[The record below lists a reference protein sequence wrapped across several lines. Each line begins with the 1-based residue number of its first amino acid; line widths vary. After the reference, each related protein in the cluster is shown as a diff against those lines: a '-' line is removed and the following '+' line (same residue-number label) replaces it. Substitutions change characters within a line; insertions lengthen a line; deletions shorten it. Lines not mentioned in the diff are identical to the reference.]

1 MAASVPGPRQWLRGR
16 GLGRYH
22 PQLLQLWDKDV
33 ANDDS
38 VTRPAAPAGSCWFCG
53 SRPGG
58 MQSLA
63 LPFWSNHSDEV
74 KVLVL
79 PRCAD
84 CFEFHHRQQLP
95 TGLIMLGSA
104 MLAGVLVSLLPLGEN
119 WRTPVMAV
127 AIVSGFVGGIVIAA
141 DREGRQARARGTRAS
156 ADHVQHPPYLELAG
170 DTKQWRQARGPGIAS
185 DSGSQVRRET
195 ITEYRTYFLH
205 VLQDAAGF
213 KALQRGCREAGIEV
227 PEAD

>member
-1 MAASVPGPRQWLRGR
+1 MASADALIERPPFPG
-16 GLGRYH
+16 
-22 PQLLQLWDKDV
+22 
-33 ANDDS
+33 A
-38 VTRPAAPAGSCWFCG
+38 CWFCRI
-53 SRPGG
+53 RPGG

-79 PRCAD
+79 PRCAE
-84 CFEFHHRQQLP
+84 CFDFHHRQQLP

-104 MLAGVLVSLLPLGEN
+104 MLAGVLVSLLPLGEA

-141 DREGRQARARGTRAS
+141 DREGRLARARGTRALV
-156 ADHVQHPPYLELAG
+156 DYVQHPPYLALARE
-170 DTKQWRQARGPGIAS
+170 TKQWRQARGPGIAS
-185 DSGSQVRRET
+185 DGGSKVPRET
-195 ITEYRTYFLH
+195 ITEYRSYFLH
-205 VLQDAAGF
+205 VLKDAAGF
-213 KALQRGCREAGIEV
+213 EALQHGCREAGIEV